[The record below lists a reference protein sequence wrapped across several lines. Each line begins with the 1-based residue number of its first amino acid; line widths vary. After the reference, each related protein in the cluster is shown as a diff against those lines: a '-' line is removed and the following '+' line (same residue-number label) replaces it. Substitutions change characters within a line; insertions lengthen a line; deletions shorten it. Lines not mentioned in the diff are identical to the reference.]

1 MDRCALVLVQAYQH
15 ICSLDAWRSIQY
27 NYTIGRQK
35 EKGHTRRRRLR
46 LGYKGPTFVQ
56 SDRAGKAVAAAEVTN
71 GVSARSGI
79 WIVRPCLVSIY
90 NFFIHPIKYLN
101 T

>member
-1 MDRCALVLVQAYQH
+1 MKPLLIAISA
-15 ICSLDAWRSIQY
+15 AA
-27 NYTIGRQK
+27 IG
-35 EKGHTRRRRLR
+35 T
-46 LGYKGPTFVQ
+46 PV
-56 SDRAGKAVAAAEVTN
+56 AVATPAIAQSREYRQELRE
-71 GVSARSGI
+71 SARSGI